1 MVFVQTENVPDCS
14 RQSSHCNFR
23 RSSSTFSSPVNIT
36 FLGEILQLI
45 LTCKNN
51 FTYFI
56 HLCMCINV
64 FDNVHRYIL
73 LWSFVC
79 PLFSADK
86 ALRSRAKATSCC
98 CVPILTSCEIPAGL
112 PVHQALH
119 LSHLPGEGISF
130 TTFITF
136 TTFTTLTGQLSLLT
150 VVSLLPLVGSTNNT
164 ERMDQ
169 QVYTPHSQQF
179 SYCRGISRPYPDTRI
194 VIGFI

>member
-51 FTYFI
+51 FTHFI

-64 FDNVHRYIL
+64 FDNVQRYIL
-73 LWSFVC
+73 PWSFVC

-130 TTFITF
+130 TTFIP
-136 TTFTTLTGQLSLLT
+136 FTTLTTGPSL
-150 VVSLLPLVGSTNNT
+150 VSSPSWLWWASSPW
-164 ERMDQ
+164 
-169 QVYTPHSQQF
+169 
-179 SYCRGISRPYPDTRI
+179 
-194 VIGFI
+194 